1 MFDMFSLCTASLK
14 CEPLPSLTHLL
25 MHFEHGSHLL
35 RGLFSTED
43 IHSFWR
49 DVFATYEYLL
59 QLSSGIVD
67 EEKKEEED
75 EEEEEGV
82 LYILGLGFTPH
93 SGMMSY
99 PNYNGVHKAL
109 DYPDIHVLAALCE
122 LTNIDLRVLVLQRH
136 PASILQS
143 TERRAIGGSIE
154 PKVLQANAAVMYTQL
169 RQIDPRFIY
178 CVQFES
184 LGSLSMHEVHR
195 LGSFLHPILLMNDTI
210 TSMLSMVNYSKSMS
224 SSSSSSRRSSSSS
237 SRRSSVAKVNMT
249 TANHLNKQYQAWML
263 LSNLHLIDELCL
275 SAQW

>member
-14 CEPLPSLTHLL
+14 CKPLSSLTHLL
-25 MHFEHGSHLL
+25 MHFEHDSHLL
-35 RGLFSTED
+35 RGLFGTED
-43 IHSFWR
+43 MPHSFWR
-49 DVFATYEYLL
+49 DVFATYDYLL

-75 EEEEEGV
+75 DEEEEGV

-109 DYPDIHVLAALCE
+109 DYPDVHVLASLCE

-143 TERRAIGGSIE
+143 TERRAIGGGIE

-178 CVQFES
+178 CIQFES

-224 SSSSSSRRSSSSS
+224 SSSSSSSRSSS
-237 SRRSSVAKVNMT
+237 SRRSSVAKVDMT

>member
-14 CEPLPSLTHLL
+14 CKPLSSLTHLL
-25 MHFEHGSHLL
+25 MHFEHDSHLL
-35 RGLFSTED
+35 RGLFGTED
-43 IHSFWR
+43 MPHSFWR
-49 DVFATYEYLL
+49 DVFATYDYLL

-75 EEEEEGV
+75 DEEEEGV

-109 DYPDIHVLAALCE
+109 DYPDVHVLASLCE

-143 TERRAIGGSIE
+143 TERRAIGGGIE
-154 PKVLQANAAVMYTQL
+154 PKVLQANTAVMYTQL

-178 CVQFES
+178 CIQFES

-224 SSSSSSRRSSSSS
+224 SSSSSSSRSSS
-237 SRRSSVAKVNMT
+237 SRRSSVAKVDMT

>member
-25 MHFEHGSHLL
+25 MHFEHDSHLL
-35 RGLFSTED
+35 RGLFGTED
-43 IHSFWR
+43 MPHSFWR

-59 QLSSGIVD
+59 QLSSGNVD
-67 EEKKEEED
+67 
-75 EEEEEGV
+75 EEEEGV

-143 TERRAIGGSIE
+143 TERRAIGGGIE

-178 CVQFES
+178 CIQFES
-184 LGSLSMHEVHR
+184 LASLSTHEVHR

-210 TSMLSMVNYSKSMS
+210 TNMLSMVNYSKSMS
-224 SSSSSSRRSSSSS
+224 SSSRSSSSSSSSS